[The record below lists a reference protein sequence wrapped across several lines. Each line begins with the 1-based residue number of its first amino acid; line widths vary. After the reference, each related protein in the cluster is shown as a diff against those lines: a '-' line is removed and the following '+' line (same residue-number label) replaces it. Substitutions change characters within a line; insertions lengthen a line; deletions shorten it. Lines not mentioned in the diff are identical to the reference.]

1 MRSQDVAR
9 LAGVSVRTLRHYHQ
23 IGVLPEPVRQSNG
36 YRSYDLATVARLLRI
51 RLLTELGVPLG
62 KVEEMLDTTPR
73 QDLLDE
79 IDSRLASEIERLDE
93 RRRQIARLR
102 RTGQR
107 ADVPEDLAELLS
119 LGSLEWAGGVLGELD
134 QDTLLVLARVL
145 GPEPLSRQA
154 LSDLADAL
162 GPLKDDA
169 ELVAASEQFEHL
181 ADDAPPTEV
190 DQVATRMAAALEP
203 VMGWLARSPTGRALA
218 GSCPGRWPD
227 PSQDSRLSPAQRR
240 AMSTLFTLLVGDEPR

>member
-79 IDSRLASEIERLDE
+79 IDSRLASEIERLTSDVGRSLAFAE
-93 RRRQIARLR
+93 RDSAPTSR
-102 RTGQR
+102 RTW
-107 ADVPEDLAELLS
+107 PSSSLS
-119 LGSLEWAGGVLGELD
+119 GPWNGPGGC
-134 QDTLLVLARVL
+134 
-145 GPEPLSRQA
+145 S
-154 LSDLADAL
+154 
-162 GPLKDDA
+162 
-169 ELVAASEQFEHL
+169 ASS
-181 ADDAPPTEV
+181 
-190 DQVATRMAAALEP
+190 TRTRCWCSPAS
-203 VMGWLARSPTGRALA
+203 WARSP
-218 GSCPGRWPD
+218 
-227 PSQDSRLSPAQRR
+227 
-240 AMSTLFTLLVGDEPR
+240 